1 MKEKYHMHVYLHY
14 ESQFCGQH
22 CSPNDEAISTA
33 SVILWDCRPASE
45 AVDSKVSESHF
56 NSIEFHK
63 LSSDISIEFP
73 KVGVFSS
80 TKWSQ

>member
-22 CSPNDEAISTA
+22 CSPTEKPLPQHQSSFETA
-33 SVILWDCRPASE
+33 GPASE

-73 KVGVFSS
+73 KAGVFSS
-80 TKWSQ
+80 TKWS